1 MYLSMVSRS
10 SKKALI
16 VLLFVIFGLLSL
28 YFSYYL
34 YLYYVQIFC
43 VNRGVLGELV
53 WCSGGPGAF
62 FPFPRES
69 GYEAVITRS
78 YSLIDYLIYD
88 LIISTSIIYILPFI
102 SWLITLFLAWELIRI
117 IRSSSSTHIDSINQ

>member
-1 MYLSMVSRS
+1 MVSKS
-10 SKKALI
+10 SKKTIIILLLI
-16 VLLFVIFGLLSL
+16 IFGLLSL

-43 VNRGVLGELV
+43 VNLGVLGELV

-88 LIISTSIIYILPFI
+88 LIISTSIVYILPII
-102 SWLITLFLAWELIRI
+102 SWLVTLFLAWELMKTF
-117 IRSSSSTHIDSINQ
+117 RSSFPSQTE

>member
-1 MYLSMVSRS
+1 MISRIS
-10 SKKALI
+10 EKTLI
-16 VLLFVIFGLLSL
+16 VPLFIIFCLLSL

-53 WCSGGPGAF
+53 WCSGGPGTF

-78 YSLIDYLIYD
+78 YSIIDYLIYD
-88 LIISTSIIYILPFI
+88 LIISTSIVYFLPVV
-102 SWLITLFLAWELIRI
+102 SWLITLFLAWGLIRVF
-117 IRSSSSTHIDSINQ
+117 RSSSPIASIH